1 MVRIG
6 IVGSDSSHADA
17 FSQLINLPDAK
28 TGEFAFPG
36 FEVSAIFGLD
46 RERTEEV
53 ARNGKIPFIAEKP
66 EDMLDKVD
74 AVMVVFRHGGL
85 HLKYALPFIQAQMPT
100 WIDKP
105 FAVSNEDARKLI
117 EAAKVH
123 KTLLTGGSDCK
134 YASDIV
140 TLKNIVENSS
150 RIGKV
155 KTAML
160 NFPAEL
166 TNEYGG
172 LCFYGAHLV
181 EMTME
186 VFGYNPKSV
195 MASEQN
201 ENVVAVVK
209 YDDYQVVMNFIP
221 GASQY
226 HAILFGENGTMTR
239 EIDISMIYSA
249 GIEKFTGMIKSGKLP
264 LPLEH
269 LYASVRLLNAVVESY
284 ETHTDILLN

>member
-1 MVRIG
+1 MIRIG
-6 IVGSDSSHADA
+6 IIGSDSSHADA
-17 FSQLINLPDAK
+17 FAQLINLPTA
-28 TGEFAFPG
+28 GEFAFPG
-36 FEVSAIFGLD
+36 FAVTAIFGLD
-46 RERTEEV
+46 KERTEEV
-53 ARNGKIPFIAEKP
+53 AREGKIPFIAEKP

-74 AVMVVFRHGGL
+74 AVMVVFRRGDL
-85 HLKYALPFIQAQMPT
+85 HLKYALPFIEAGKPA

-105 FAVSNEDARKLI
+105 FAISNEDAQALI
-117 EAAKVH
+117 NAAKAH
-123 KTLLTGGSDCK
+123 NTLLTGGSDCK
-134 YASDIV
+134 YASDII
-140 TLKNIVENSS
+140 TLKNMVVNGS

-186 VFGYNPKSV
+186 VFGYNPVSV
-195 MASEQN
+195 IASEQN

-209 YDDYQVVMNFIP
+209 YEDYQVVMNFIP
-221 GASQY
+221 GAEQY
-226 HAILFGENGTMTR
+226 HAILFGTNGVLTR
-239 EIDISMIYSA
+239 EIDISMIYTA
-249 GIEKFTGMIKSGKLP
+249 GIEKFTGMIKTGKLP

-269 LYASVRLLNAVVESY
+269 LYAPVKLLNAVVESF
-284 ETHTDILLN
+284 ETKKEIKLN